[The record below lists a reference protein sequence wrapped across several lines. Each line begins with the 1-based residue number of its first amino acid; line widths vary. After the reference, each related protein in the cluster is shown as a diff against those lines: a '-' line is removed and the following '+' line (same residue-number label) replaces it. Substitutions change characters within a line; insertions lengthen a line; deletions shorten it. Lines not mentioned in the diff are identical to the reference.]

1 MRDQVTVSMSASPEA
16 VWAVVSDVTRVGEF
30 SPETFEAEWL
40 RGASGPAAGAS
51 FRGHVKRNG
60 VGPIYWTVC
69 KVVACEPERTFAF
82 TVMMGRHPVNTWR
95 YDIARTPGG
104 CDVTE
109 SFQLEGISTL
119 RLYWA
124 LMGRWRGRTNVEGM
138 TQTLHRIKAVVES
151 ERAPA

>member
-1 MRDQVTVSMSASPEA
+1 MHDQVTVSMSASPEA
-16 VWAVVSDVTRVGEF
+16 GWGVVADVTRVGEF

-40 RGASGPAAGAS
+40 GGASGPALGAR

-69 KVVACEPERTFAF
+69 KVVACEPMQTFAF

-95 YDIARTPGG
+95 YDITPTAGG

-109 SFQLEGISTL
+109 SFRLEGISTL

-124 LMGRWRGRTNVEGM
+124 VMGRWRCRTNVDGM
-138 TQTLHRIKAVVES
+138 RQTLESIKA
-151 ERAPA
+151 A